1 VGYRSCFY
9 RRVPTGEEFG
19 ATEVNGRVDLVWTDA
34 EKVFDPDDV
43 YGDAPN
49 PTIL

>member
-1 VGYRSCFY
+1 ML
-9 RRVPTGEEFG
+9 EW
-19 ATEVNGRVDLVWTDA
+19 TEN
-34 EKVFDPDDV
+34 EKVFDPEEV

>member
-1 VGYRSCFY
+1 VGPDFESKQAN
-9 RRVPTGEEFG
+9 GQIELEW
-19 ATEVNGRVDLVWTDA
+19 TET
-34 EKVFDPDDV
+34 EKVFDPEEV

>member
-1 VGYRSCFY
+1 MSAIAAASTAKSRLAMIFP
-9 RRVPTGEEFG
+9 R
-19 ATEVNGRVDLVWTDA
+19 DLEWTDT
-34 EKVFDPDDV
+34 EKVFDPEDV

>member
-1 VGYRSCFY
+1 MIRTAKVPVGNDFEARQSGGF
-9 RRVPTGEEFG
+9 VELEW
-19 ATEVNGRVDLVWTDA
+19 TET
-34 EKVFDPDDV
+34 EKVFDPEEV

>member
-1 VGYRSCFY
+1 VD
-9 RRVPTGEEFG
+9 
-19 ATEVNGRVDLVWTDA
+19 GRIDLVWTDT
-34 EKVFDPDDV
+34 EKVFDPEEV